1 MMFEKL
7 KRSNAQRSFY
17 QREKNKGGRKS
28 DGARDL
34 RFLILSL
41 SLCLCLSLP
50 LSLLSQSLPLFSP
63 SLFSLSLP
71 SQHSGLKKCAHLP
84 GPLHSENSIPSA
96 LGSHAAISPL
106 ALAQSP
112 EA

>member
-34 RFLILSL
+34 RFFILSL